1 MFRARF
7 PQYIT
12 AKSVAA
18 VTLLGVGAYYAGSRL
33 TPTANAKSNEPPKV
47 FSGFG
52 FTTLRLQST
61 KDVNHN
67 TKRLVFEF
75 PDQNA
80 ISGLSLTSAL
90 LTISR
95 PEGRWFPVIRP
106 YTPISDLNQKGQI
119 ELMVKKYPNGKA
131 SGHIHSLT
139 PGDTL
144 TFAAAIK
151 GHAWTPNQSPQVYLI
166 AGGAGITPIYQ
177 LAQGIL
183 NNPADKTKINL
194 VFGVNTEQD
203 LLLREELE
211 SFKKRFP
218 GRFDYIYTVS
228 HPEGQ
233 GQNNGFKK
241 GYITEEL
248 LRDVVKVD
256 GDTKI
261 FVCGPP
267 AMENSLVG
275 SRFQPGILGR
285 LGFMKGQIVK
295 F

>member
-1 MFRARF
+1 MFRALI
-7 PQYIT
+7 PQSIT
-12 AKSVAA
+12 AKSAA
-18 VTLLGVGAYYAGSRL
+18 TVTLLGLGAYCAQSRVIS
-33 TPTANAKSNEPPKV
+33 TANAESNESPKV

-75 PDQNA
+75 PDKHA
-80 ISGLSLTSAL
+80 TSGLSLTSAL

-95 PEGRWFPVIRP
+95 PEGRWFPVLRP
-106 YTPISDLNQKGQI
+106 YTPISDLNQEGQV
-119 ELMVKKYPNGKA
+119 ELMVKKYPNGRA
-131 SGHIHSLT
+131 SSHIHSLV

-151 GHAWTPNQSPQVYLI
+151 GHAWTPNQAPQVYLI

-194 VFGVNTEQD
+194 VFGVNTEKD

-211 SFKKRFP
+211 SFKTRFP

-228 HPEGQ
+228 HPEGE
-233 GQNNGFKK
+233 GDGLRK
-241 GYITEEL
+241 GYVTEEL
-248 LRDVVKVD
+248 LREVVKAD
-256 GDTKI
+256 GDAKV

-267 AMENSLVG
+267 VMESSLVG
-275 SRFQPGILGR
+275 SRSQNGILAR
-285 LGFMKGQIVK
+285 LGFAKGQIVK

>member
-1 MFRARF
+1 MFRAII
-7 PQYIT
+7 PKSTT
-12 AKSVAA
+12 AKSVAT
-18 VTLLGVGAYYAGSRL
+18 VTLLGIGAYGVQSRL
-33 TPTANAKSNEPPKV
+33 ISTANAESSVTPKI

-52 FTTLRLQST
+52 LTTLRLQST

-67 TKRLVFEF
+67 TKRLVFEY
-75 PDQNA
+75 PIENA
-80 ISGLSLTSAL
+80 TSGLSLTSAL
-90 LTISR
+90 LTITR
-95 PEGRWFPVIRP
+95 PEGRWFPVLRP
-106 YTPISDLNQKGQI
+106 YTPISDLNQEGQI
-119 ELMVKKYPNGKA
+119 EFMIKKYPNGKA
-131 SGHIHSLT
+131 SSHIHSLK

-211 SFKKRFP
+211 SFKTRFP

-228 HPEGQ
+228 HPKGQ
-233 GQNNGFKK
+233 GHGFRK
-241 GYITEEL
+241 GYVTEEL
-248 LRDVVKVD
+248 LREVVKAD
-256 GDTKI
+256 GDAKV

-267 AMENSLVG
+267 AMEESLVG
-275 SRFQPGILGR
+275 SRFQSGILNQV
-285 LGFMKGQIVK
+285 GFTKGQIVK